1 MKNFLILG
9 LTALLL
15 FSISAA
21 LSLWLNQGRYAADTS
36 LSTEKAGKKNS
47 TEKDATEPH
56 PQKTESK
63 TAAGLGG
70 TDPDSFAKLTDR
82 ERRLSLRADEINI
95 ILKDVLAQRDVIDTL
110 IRQMV
115 VELKTADGRVGDLE
129 ARAAELEKKKV
140 DFDAA
145 ERKNIERIA
154 GLLDAMAPE
163 SAAATL
169 KQMADSGKLEI
180 AAKVLSLMKDRNA
193 ARTLGELADPTLAAQ
208 LLDKMRLLKAATAPL
223 TPRPGGTV
231 PAGGVPP
238 TVFPSP

>member
-21 LSLWLNQGRYAADTS
+21 LSLWLNQGRYSSDTS
-36 LSTEKAGKKNS
+36 PSTEKTNKKTS
-47 TEKDATEPH
+47 TEKEASESHPHKTEP
-56 PQKTESK
+56 KES
-63 TAAGLGG
+63 GLGG
-70 TDPDSFAKLTDR
+70 IDPESLGKLSQR
-82 ERRLSLRADEINI
+82 EKRLDLRADEINL

-110 IRQMV
+110 IRQV
-115 VELKTADGRVGDLE
+115 AVELKTAEGKVNDLDI
-129 ARAAELEKKKV
+129 RTAELEKKRV

-169 KQMADSGKLEI
+169 KQMADSGKLEV

-193 ARTLGELADPTLAAQ
+193 ARTLGELADPALAAQ
-208 LLDKMRLLKAATAPL
+208 LLDKMRMLKAASAPS
-223 TPRPGGTV
+223 TPRPGGAV
-231 PAGGVPP
+231 PAGGVTPP
-238 TVFPSP
+238 NFPVP